1 MDFQKEIKILLSQL
15 KKVGFDRRQIE
26 EKLHY
31 SDKYLDQAISK
42 GGNEKLLFALQELH
56 KSVFAVAPDI
66 ASESVEPY
74 YVKRQTL
81 KNNSEQFQV
90 QLVPVEAQAG
100 YSKRYTDTQYLRKLE
115 TYPIVPGIDHHGAI
129 WRYFQVS
136 GESMQDFLYDGD
148 YVLASQV
155 PNEDWGEDFKNF
167 MAYVI
172 VTEDLVTIKY
182 VAKRKNEFI
191 LIPVNEKFDQQ
202 AIPIQSVKEIWKY
215 RRHIGWNASRPEKL
229 KIKI

>member
-1 MDFQKEIKILLSQL
+1 MNLTEAIRLIKRETGLSQAEIAERL
-15 KKVGFDRRQIE
+15 GYSRTYLSTAMNSFP
-26 EKLHY
+26 
-31 SDKYLDQAISK
+31 SDKLAGAIKKEFNKEVFTEDISTHNDEPENYLIQRMNSK
-42 GGNEKLLFALQELH
+42 IDSGPLMV
-56 KSVFAVAPDI
+56 S
-66 ASESVEPY
+66 
-74 YVKRQTL
+74 
-81 KNNSEQFQV
+81 
-90 QLVPVEAQAG
+90 LVPVVAQAG

-115 TYPIVPGIDHHGAI
+115 TYPIVPGIDPHGAI

-136 GESMQDFLYDGD
+136 GESMQDFLHDGD

-172 VTEDLVTIKY
+172 VTDDLVTVKY
-182 VAKRKNEFI
+182 VAKRKDEFI

-202 AIPIQSVKEIWKY
+202 AIKIDTVKEIWKY